1 MVKDGQTYPDQGG
14 RMEPDEE
21 PMDYQAAA
29 QSGADYIKTA
39 SPYKQPGKGRK
50 VLLIAIV
57 VLLVVGLA
65 SGGWYFYNKHKTNDK
80 AKKATQSSQ
89 QATPITKHTITDETK
104 NYISPEFFLSFD
116 YPADWTITDT
126 TGSGILTAKSIPVT
140 LMNATSQ
147 AITAQVTL
155 TFRNK
160 TQKLTEFDNGNAVA
174 SRDSDK
180 ISYLKPTPSQRGQT
194 YISYLQYATST
205 SGDVI
210 DGIYITGDFGYKKGQ
225 AIPKVDI
232 TKVDPVISI
241 TFGKCVD
248 EKCTNTTPVSISAD
262 SWNDKSLSDP
272 LNNMLKSL
280 SIS

>member
-1 MVKDGQTYPDQGG
+1 
-14 RMEPDEE
+14 MEPDDE

-39 SPYKQPGKGRK
+39 TPNKRPGKGRK
-50 VLLIAIV
+50 VVLIVIIVLLIT
-57 VLLVVGLA
+57 GLA
-65 SGGWYFYNKHKTNDK
+65 GGGWYFYTKHKSNDK
-80 AKKATQSSQ
+80 VKKAAESSQ
-89 QATPITKHTITDETK
+89 QTAPITKHTITDDTK
-104 NYISPEFFLSFD
+104 NYISPEFYLSFD

-126 TGSGILTAKSIPVT
+126 TGSGILTAKSTPVT
-140 LMNATSQ
+140 LMNATGQ

-155 TFRNK
+155 TFRSK

-180 ISYLKPTPSQRGQT
+180 ITYLKPTPSQRGQT
-194 YISYLQYATST
+194 YISYLQYATSA
-205 SGDVI
+205 SGTVI
-210 DGIYITGDFGYKKGQ
+210 DGVYITGDFGYKKAQ

-241 TFGKCVD
+241 TFAKCVD
-248 EKCTNTTPVSISAD
+248 EKCANTTPVSISTD

-272 LNNMLKSL
+272 LTNILKSL